1 EQLGVEKFD
10 AIVVATGMNYADAL
24 SGAYLGSSKKAPI
37 LLVNSGVLNDVKDYI
52 RKNLKDG
59 GTVYLLGGETIVP
72 AAVTEGITGVTTKR
86 LYGPNRYDTNLEI
99 LKELGINTE
108 DLLVCDGRNF
118 ADSLSASAV
127 TKPILLVKET
137 LNDDQRAYLGTLD
150 TGHFYLI
157 GGTGAVPEAV
167 ETELKSKYGEV
178 TRVGG
183 ANRYE
188 TSALVAEAF
197 FPDTKKAVVAFGQN
211 YPDGLCGGPLGA
223 YIGAPILLSRDASVS
238 ITAKYSNKAGIT
250 SGVVLGGPALISD
263 DSVRKIFSMKAG
275 DEIKVIN

>member
-1 EQLGVEKFD
+1 
-10 AIVVATGMNYADAL
+10 
-24 SGAYLGSSKKAPI
+24 
-37 LLVNSGVLNDVKDYI
+37 
-52 RKNLKDG
+52 
-59 GTVYLLGGETIVP
+59 
-72 AAVTEGITGVTTKR
+72 
-86 LYGPNRYDTNLEI
+86 
-99 LKELGINTE
+99 
-108 DLLVCDGRNF
+108 
-118 ADSLSASAV
+118 
-127 TKPILLVKET
+127 
-137 LNDDQRAYLGTLD
+137 
-150 TGHFYLI
+150 
-157 GGTGAVPEAV
+157 
-167 ETELKSKYGEV
+167 ELKSKYGEV

-197 FPDTKKAVVAFGQN
+197 FPETKKAVAAFGQN

-238 ITAKYSNKAGIT
+238 ITAKYSNEAGIT